1 MINDVDDTLKELL
14 AQKTPL
20 DPSAVDIRFE
30 RPDKEWSA
38 GVSKPTINLFLY
50 DVRENHELRSNQ
62 RSLARNGAAGTE
74 TRAPV
79 RVDLAYLI
87 SAWTSDV
94 SDEHQLLGRV
104 LTTLLQF
111 PVLPPDVLKGSM
123 QTQPLPLQ
131 AWIAQPERMPSP
143 WEFWGHVDH
152 GMKAGLCFVLTTSF
166 EPNAPVDVQLVTSTV
181 LKLDEINA
189 TQGDPNSS
197 STQTSQQ
204 IF

>member
-1 MINDVDDTLKELL
+1 MINDVDDTLRELL
-14 AQKTPL
+14 VQMMPL
-20 DPSAVDIRFE
+20 DPSAIDVRFE

-38 GVSKPTINLFLY
+38 SVSKPTVNLFLY

-62 RSLARNGAAGTE
+62 RFVARNGTAGSE

-79 RVDLAYLI
+79 RVDLIYLI
-87 SAWTSDV
+87 TAWTSDV

-104 LTTLLQF
+104 LTTLLRF
-111 PVLPPDVLKGSM
+111 PVLPTQVLKGSM

-131 AWIAQPERMPSP
+131 AWIAQPQQMPSP

-166 EPNAPVDVQLVTSTV
+166 EPYDPVDVQLATATV
-181 LKLDEINA
+181 LKLE
-189 TQGDPNSS
+189 
-197 STQTSQQ
+197 QTN
-204 IF
+204 